1 MSTLQKI
8 HIQGPG
14 LKKEG
19 IVVLQTLFIGFFV
32 FIEMTIRTGVGVLT
46 GIAICAALYGS
57 LRFGRPGT
65 TYVSVVTPPLAFA
78 GSVLAMIILRE
89 GLRPSRVGIDFIA
102 ALASEAP
109 FLIIAALYGWFVY
122 LNQKAKAKPSKGT
135 KRTTKSG
142 EPCDL

>member
-122 LNQKAKAKPSKGT
+122 LNQKAKSRPSKR
-135 KRTTKSG
+135 KAAAVQ
-142 EPCDL
+142 D

>member
-8 HIQGPG
+8 QIQGPG

-46 GIAICAALYGS
+46 GVAICAALFGS
-57 LRFGRPGT
+57 LRLGRPGT

-78 GSVLAMIILRE
+78 GSALAMTILLD
-89 GLRPSRVGIDFIA
+89 GFRPSRIGIDFIA

-109 FLIIAALYGWFVY
+109 YLIIAALYGWFVY
-122 LNQKAKAKPSKGT
+122 LNQKARAKPSK
-135 KRTTKSG
+135 RTSAKAQ
-142 EPCDL
+142 D

>member
-1 MSTLQKI
+1 MSAIQKI
-8 HIQGPG
+8 QIQGPG

-32 FIEMTIRTGVGVLT
+32 FIEMIIRTGVGVLT

-78 GSVLAMIILRE
+78 GSALAITVLVD
-89 GLRPSRVGIDFIA
+89 GLRPSRIGIDFIA

-109 FLIIAALYGWFVY
+109 YLIIAAAYGWFIY
-122 LNQKAKAKPSKGT
+122 LNQKAKAKPSKRKAVT
-135 KRTTKSG
+135 EK
-142 EPCDL
+142 D

>member
-1 MSTLQKI
+1 MQ
-8 HIQGPG
+8 IQGPG

-78 GSVLAMIILRE
+78 GSALAITMLLD
-89 GLRPSRVGIDFIA
+89 GFRPSRVGIDFIA

-109 FLIIAALYGWFVY
+109 FLIVAAIYGWFVY
-122 LNQKAKAKPSKGT
+122 LNQKAKAKPSK
-135 KRTTKSG
+135 RTSAKAQS
-142 EPCDL
+142 

>member
-1 MSTLQKI
+1 MQ
-8 HIQGPG
+8 IQGPG

-46 GIAICAALYGS
+46 GIAICAALIGS

-78 GSVLAMIILRE
+78 GSALAITVLVD
-89 GLRPSRVGIDFIA
+89 GLRPSRIGIDFIA

-109 FLIIAALYGWFVY
+109 FLIIAAAYGWFVY
-122 LNQKAKAKPSKGT
+122 LNQKAKAKPSKRKAVT
-135 KRTTKSG
+135 Q
-142 EPCDL
+142 EN

>member
-1 MSTLQKI
+1 MSTLQKMQ
-8 HIQGPG
+8 IQGPG
-14 LKKEG
+14 LKKPG
-19 IVVLQTLFIGFFV
+19 IVLLQILFIGFFI
-32 FIEMTIRTGVGVLT
+32 FIEMTFRSGVGIIS

-102 ALASEAP
+102 ALASVAP
-109 FLIIAALYGWFVY
+109 YLIIGAVYGWFVY
-122 LNQKAKAKPSKGT
+122 LNQKAKSKPSKR
-135 KRTTKSG
+135 KVAV
-142 EPCDL
+142 EQD